1 MKLIESKI
9 GGKVYVKSLNR
20 FLEVSPENISLL
32 SKLGLTEYFE
42 KDADNNKPTYVSILG
57 VKQARELA
65 EQLRL
70 DAYQALEIFG
80 TDAARL
86 RQLTDYII
94 QREF

>member
-42 KDADNNKPTYVSILG
+42 KDADNNKEPSKPTVRNRKRKDNS
-57 VKQARELA
+57 
-65 EQLRL
+65 
-70 DAYQALEIFG
+70 
-80 TDAARL
+80 
-86 RQLTDYII
+86 
-94 QREF
+94 